1 MADNNGLSDEQKQFL
16 QGFAMGSDVA
26 RAVRGLPIIAGSAAP
41 SGTTVALGPGAARPA
56 TFGPYPLQVEAQ
68 DRFIAQGRTLCAE
81 EKAKRE
87 KDPFSMWAEIGANAS
102 AGVYPKGTD
111 VLLYKFS
118 GLFYVAPA
126 QDSFMSRLRI
136 PGGVLP
142 TWQFRGVADLAR
154 RFGAGHCDV
163 TTRANLQI
171 REIKAPDASAY
182 LMGLADYG
190 IDQPRVGRRQHPQL
204 HLPPPPAGSTPTS

>member
-1 MADNNGLSDEQKQFL
+1 
-16 QGFAMGSDVA
+16 MG
-26 RAVRGLPIIAGSAAP
+26 RRPPLPPAP
-41 SGTTVALGPGAARPA
+41 SS
-56 TFGPYPLQVEAQ
+56 PYPLQIEAQ
-68 DRFIAQGRTLCAE
+68 DRFIAQGKKLCNE

-87 KDPFSMWAEIGANAS
+87 KDPFSMWDEMGANAS

-136 PGGVLP
+136 PGGVMP
-142 TWQFRGVADLAR
+142 SWQFRGVADLAR
-154 RFGAGHCDV
+154 RFGAGHSDV

-171 REIKAPDASAY
+171 REIQAAGRTGITSSAWPITGSSAEGRGPTTSATAP
-182 LMGLADYG
+182 
-190 IDQPRVGRRQHPQL
+190 PRR
-204 HLPPPPAGSTPTS
+204 PAGSTRWS